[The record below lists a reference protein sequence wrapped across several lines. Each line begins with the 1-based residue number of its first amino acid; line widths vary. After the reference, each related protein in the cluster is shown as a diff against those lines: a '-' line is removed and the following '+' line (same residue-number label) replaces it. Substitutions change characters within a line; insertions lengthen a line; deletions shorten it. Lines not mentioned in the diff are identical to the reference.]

1 MRLLYFLNFVLKKG
15 IKIEEFYTKKMNF
28 IIRIDNLHL
37 IYNPTLFICFFKN
50 VNFTLKKR
58 KHKIVIK
65 KQLINGNVV

>member
-1 MRLLYFLNFVLKKG
+1 
-15 IKIEEFYTKKMNF
+15 MNF